1 MQLLKGMARP
11 QRIAIGA
18 GTGVVVNTIVHAA
31 LRGGHIVNPV
41 FDSQKAGISLAVEGS
56 VAVLD
61 GIFVDP
67 WAGVISGLTALA
79 LFGVDYASS
88 RTVTPAPM
96 PTAVATNDPLKTLL
110 TSGENALVTQGK
122 ALLKKIF

>member
-11 QRIAIGA
+11 QKIAIGTGA
-18 GTGVVVNTIVHAA
+18 GVVLNTVVHAA
-31 LRGGHIVNPV
+31 IRGGHIVNPV
-41 FDSQKAGISLAVEGS
+41 FDSQKAGIALAVEGS

-61 GIFVDP
+61 GIFIDP

-88 RTVTPAPM
+88 RTVTPAM
-96 PTAVATNDPLKTLL
+96 PAAPAAPANLNTLVQ
-110 TSGENALVTQGK
+110 NAEKSLVNQGA